1 MLVKETYEGGGHKE
15 EDQKG
20 KPAYAELVKD
30 SKGHSSHMNTR
41 SSFPER
47 AKTSSRGEDWIQ
59 CLRASVCH
67 VIAQLQAPNGTF
79 PTSTVPRPENKPGV
93 TGSECEKRMFGV

>member
-1 MLVKETYEGGGHKE
+1 MLVKETCEGGGHKA

-20 KPAYAELVKD
+20 KPGYAELAKD
-30 SKGHSSHMNTR
+30 SKGHSSHVSTWE
-41 SSFPER
+41 SFPER
-47 AKTSSRGEDWIQ
+47 ARTSSRGDWIQ
-59 CLRASVCH
+59 RLRASVCH

-93 TGSECEKRMFGV
+93 TGSECEKGMFGV